1 MKTACI
7 SGITGQDGSY
17 LAELLL
23 AQGYE
28 VHGLVRRVALEDQ
41 RLRLGRLTD
50 VADRVHLHAA
60 GLENMASVFSAV
72 REIQPQEFYHLAA
85 QSYVPYSFDDAF
97 TTLRTNIE
105 GTHFV
110 LEALRQCAPDCRVYF
125 AGTSEMFGNA
135 AVTPQNEDTPFQPRS
150 PYGISKVAGYH
161 LARNYREA
169 YGMYVSCGLLF
180 NHESPRRG
188 YEFVSR
194 KISAQ
199 VARIRAG
206 TATDLALGNLD
217 ARRDW
222 GYAKD
227 FVDAMPRML
236 ALDEPRDFVIATG
249 QTHSVRDFCE
259 LAFARAGLDH
269 RDYVRTDDALRRP
282 AEVHDLCGDFSRARR
297 ELDWSPSCTFP
308 ELVAMMVDHDLALQ
322 QA

>member
-1 MKTACI
+1 
-7 SGITGQDGSY
+7 
-17 LAELLL
+17 
-23 AQGYE
+23 
-28 VHGLVRRVALEDQ
+28 
-41 RLRLGRLTD
+41 
-50 VADRVHLHAA
+50 
-60 GLENMASVFSAV
+60 
-72 REIQPQEFYHLAA
+72 
-85 QSYVPYSFDDAF
+85 
-97 TTLRTNIE
+97 
-105 GTHFV
+105 V